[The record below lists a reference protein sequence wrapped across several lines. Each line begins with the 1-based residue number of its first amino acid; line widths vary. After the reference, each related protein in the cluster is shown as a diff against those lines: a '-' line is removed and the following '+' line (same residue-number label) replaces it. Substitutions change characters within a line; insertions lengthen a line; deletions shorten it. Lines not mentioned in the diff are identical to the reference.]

1 MWMPIMWRKVQVGF
15 AIVSYHSPSQTSS
28 QFDDFLSN
36 FEKLFHDAHGLTYL
50 FEVLMEKFVFSQQYV
65 GWIMMKTAQQ
75 NFPDHRTVNSHSYWK
90 QTLCLKLWFAKPN
103 RHLFVQIQLYQQ

>member
-1 MWMPIMWRKVQVGF
+1 MPIMRRKVQVGF

-36 FEKLFHDAHGLTYL
+36 FEELFHDAHGLTYL

-65 GWIMMKTAQQ
+65 G
-75 NFPDHRTVNSHSYWK
+75 
-90 QTLCLKLWFAKPN
+90 
-103 RHLFVQIQLYQQ
+103 